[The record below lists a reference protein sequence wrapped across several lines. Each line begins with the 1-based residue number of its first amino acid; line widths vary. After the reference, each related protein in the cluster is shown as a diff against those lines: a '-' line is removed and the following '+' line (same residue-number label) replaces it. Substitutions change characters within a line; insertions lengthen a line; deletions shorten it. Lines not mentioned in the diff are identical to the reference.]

1 MKISRQRRGRAS
13 GHPITGLM
21 DRIPD
26 SLSHSLSIY
35 RPLSF
40 ISSFLSRL
48 SCSFLSFFRSVALRS
63 FRCDCRVFFF
73 RLFFSSFS
81 SFTYFL
87 HPSWCLLFLSFLLP
101 FFLCSR
107 TDPFPFST
115 RFLKKKFLIF
125 DYGNPFSCFTYF
137 LDPSWCLLFLSFL
150 RSFYFLEP
158 IRFPSVLDF
167 WKKIPYFRL
176 WKPIFLFYLLPWP
189 FLMSSFSFFLTLFL
203 FSRTDPFPFITQL
216 KKKQFRVIFDDS
228 THFLVLLTSFTLL
241 YVFFFFLSYFL

>member
-101 FFLCSR
+101 FF
-107 TDPFPFST
+107 
-115 RFLKKKFLIF
+115 
-125 DYGNPFSCFTYF
+125 YV
-137 LDPSWCLLFLSFL
+137 
-150 RSFYFLEP
+150 LEP

-167 WKKIPYFRL
+167 WKKN
-176 WKPIFLFYLLPWP
+176 
-189 FLMSSFSFFLTLFL
+189 SL
-203 FSRTDPFPFITQL
+203 FSIME
-216 KKKQFRVIFDDS
+216 
-228 THFLVLLTSFTLL
+228 THFLVLLTSLTLL
-241 YVFFFFLSYFL
+241 DVFFFFLSYALFIFSNRSVSLHYPIKKKTISRYFRWFDPFSCFTYFLFPSFFLCVCAFRLCFVFCFFSCCFIFFRVKRK